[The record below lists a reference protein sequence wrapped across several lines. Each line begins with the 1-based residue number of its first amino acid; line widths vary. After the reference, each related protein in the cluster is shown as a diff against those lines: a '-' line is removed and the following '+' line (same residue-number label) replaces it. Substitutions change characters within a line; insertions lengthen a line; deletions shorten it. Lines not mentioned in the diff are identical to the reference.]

1 MISPNDFKYYKK
13 GQIVPRSICEAKS
26 KIRRHVRFAMD
37 VCVVG
42 NKNIIA
48 VKDSGDPTNA
58 IMEIKVPGD
67 PLIAFRDLFVDGN
80 GFLPH
85 VIRLVPF
92 GRKSEPTIG
101 VICSEISRF

>member
-1 MISPNDFKYYKK
+1 MISANDFKYYKK

-48 VKDSGDPTNA
+48 VKDSGERHNA
-58 IMEIKVPGD
+58 IIEIKTRGNPD
-67 PLIAFRDLFVDGN
+67 IAFRNLFVDGN
-80 GFLPH
+80 GFLPNI
-85 VIRLVPF
+85 IRLIPF
-92 GRKSEPTIG
+92 GKSEPIIE
-101 VICSEISRF
+101 VISSEFSEV

>member
-26 KIRRHVRFAMD
+26 KIRRHARFAMD

-48 VKDSGDPTNA
+48 VKDSGEKKNVIIDINV
-58 IMEIKVPGD
+58 KGD
-67 PLIAFRDLFVDGN
+67 PDITFKDLCVDGN
-80 GFLPH
+80 GFLPI
-85 VIRLVPF
+85 VIRLIPV
-92 GRKSEPTIG
+92 GKGEPTVR
-101 VICSEISRF
+101 VICSEFKRF